1 MTRLEEIKQ
10 RKMEIRGILEGPDK
24 IEDLDAV
31 EKELRALNDEEKE
44 IERRQAMANGINDG
58 TEGSE
63 PLPKPQERKKDN
75 HMSKYDSQ
83 EYRQAFMEYVCRG
96 KEMPVEFRSD
106 ANTTTSDIGA
116 LVPPV
121 TLNKIV
127 EKVEAYGM
135 ILPLVTKTAYKT
147 GMTIPVASVKPTA
160 SWVAEGA
167 GSEKQKLP
175 LDASITFGHFKLR
188 VAVSVSLETDE
199 MALSAFEARLVNVLA
214 EAMAK
219 ALEKAI
225 LTGTGS
231 GQPTGILN
239 DASKGET
246 INVKAIDYKTLVSA
260 EAALPMEYENGA
272 VWCMS
277 KKTFM
282 EFVAMTDTAGQPIA
296 RTNYGIN
303 GAPERTLLGR
313 RVVLTNYL
321 PAYAATLKKTDVFA
335 MLYDFSDYVLNTNF
349 SVGIKTYEDNETDDI
364 VRKSIMVADGK
375 PILSASLVK
384 LTGTATA

>member
-1 MTRLEEIKQ
+1 MTRLEEIKK
-10 RKMEIRGILEGPDK
+10 RKMEIRALLEGPDK

-31 EKELRALNDEEKE
+31 EKELRALDDEEKE
-44 IERRQAMANGINDG
+44 IERRQQMANGINDG

-75 HMSKYDSQ
+75 SMSKYDSQ

-96 KEMPVEFRSD
+96 REMPVEFRSD

-246 INVKAIDYKTLVSA
+246 IDVKAIDYKTLVSA

>member
-1 MTRLEEIKQ
+1 MTRLEEIKK
-10 RKMEIRGILEGPDK
+10 RKMEIRALLEGPDK

-31 EKELRALNDEEKE
+31 EKELRALDDEEKE
-44 IERRQAMANGINDG
+44 IERRQQMANGINDG

-75 HMSKYDSQ
+75 SMSKYDSH

-96 KEMPVEFRSD
+96 REMPVEFRSD

-384 LTGTATA
+384 LTGTAMA